1 MEKMIFDLAHEK
13 KFVKLRSMLS
23 EMNPAD
29 IAEILNEAPS
39 EEQLPIIF
47 RLLPKELAAETF
59 VELDSDMQQ
68 TLIEAFSDN
77 ELKEFLDELFLD
89 DTVDI
94 IDEMPATVANRILKH
109 TDSQTRKQINQLLA
123 YPDDSAGSI
132 MTTEYISLRK
142 DITVSEAFDK
152 IRLVGI
158 DAKDLYTCYVVD
170 KERKLDGYVTVKDL
184 LLSDK
189 ETLIV
194 DIMEENVIYA
204 TTLEDKE
211 EVADKFQKYDLL
223 VMPVVDKENRLVGI
237 VTVDD
242 AIDVLQEEATEDI
255 EKMAAIL
262 PSDKSYFKTDVFSIF
277 KARIPWLMLLMLS
290 ATVTGAIISSFEEK
304 LQIFPALIA
313 FIPMLMG
320 TAGNSG
326 SQSSVTVI
334 RSISLGDIEFKD
346 IFKVLWKE
354 LRVAIA
360 CSIALA
366 IVNFAKMWLVDYWI
380 LGAFDGGKQLVE
392 ITVVCLTLLF
402 TVVVAKIVGAVLPII
417 AKKIGFDPAVMA
429 SPLITTTVDAISL
442 IIYFRVAVMLLY

>member
-13 KFVKLRSMLS
+13 KYVKLRSMLS

-39 EEQLPIIF
+39 KEQLPIIF

-170 KERKLDGYVTVKDL
+170 KERKLEGYVTVKDL

-189 ETLIV
+189 ETVISN
-194 DIMEENVIYA
+194 IMEENVIYA

>member
-1 MEKMIFDLAHEK
+1 MEDEILELIEGKNYTR
-13 KFVKLRSMLS
+13 LRSMLS

-189 ETLIV
+189 ETVITN
-194 DIMEENVIYA
+194 IMEENVIYA

-211 EVADKFQKYDLL
+211 EVAD
-223 VMPVVDKENRLVGI
+223 
-237 VTVDD
+237 
-242 AIDVLQEEATEDI
+242 
-255 EKMAAIL
+255 
-262 PSDKSYFKTDVFSIF
+262 
-277 KARIPWLMLLMLS
+277 
-290 ATVTGAIISSFEEK
+290 
-304 LQIFPALIA
+304 
-313 FIPMLMG
+313 
-320 TAGNSG
+320 
-326 SQSSVTVI
+326 
-334 RSISLGDIEFKD
+334 
-346 IFKVLWKE
+346 
-354 LRVAIA
+354 
-360 CSIALA
+360 
-366 IVNFAKMWLVDYWI
+366 
-380 LGAFDGGKQLVE
+380 
-392 ITVVCLTLLF
+392 
-402 TVVVAKIVGAVLPII
+402 
-417 AKKIGFDPAVMA
+417 
-429 SPLITTTVDAISL
+429 
-442 IIYFRVAVMLLY
+442 

>member
-13 KFVKLRSMLS
+13 KYVKLRSMLS

-39 EEQLPIIF
+39 KEQLPIIF

-170 KERKLDGYVTVKDL
+170 KERKLEGYVTVKDL

-189 ETLIV
+189 ETVISN
-194 DIMEENVIYA
+194 IMEENVIYA

-366 IVNFAKMWLVDYWI
+366 IVNFAKMWLVDYCI